1 MHRTLIAYMILIIS
15 STFFSQF
22 LSESCDQ
29 LIVTYIKMKSE
40 MTIALLLIH
49 LAVGTRQARPS
60 LTGGEKEKNNPN
72 AMSKES

>member
-1 MHRTLIAYMILIIS
+1 MHCTLIAYMILIIS

-29 LIVTYIKMKSE
+29 LIMTFIKMKSE

-49 LAVGTRQARPS
+49 LAVGTWQARPS
-60 LTGGEKEKNNPN
+60 LTGGEKEKDNPKT
-72 AMSKES
+72 MPKES